1 MNSIIVA
8 LIGAV
13 GSILG
18 AAVGAVVG
26 IAANTKLITYRIEEL
41 EKKVNKHNN
50 LIERTY
56 ELETKEV
63 VLEEQI
69 KVANHRITDL
79 ENVQEKYSDN
89 KFLSEH

>member
-8 LIGAV
+8 LIGAG
-13 GSILG
+13 GS
-18 AAVGAVVG
+18 AVGAVLG
-26 IAANTKLITYRIEEL
+26 IFVNTKLINYRIGQL
-41 EKKVNKHNN
+41 ESKVNKHNN

-56 ELETKEV
+56 ELETKEK

-69 KVANHRITDL
+69 KVANHRISDL

-89 KFLSEH
+89 KFYKES

>member
-8 LIGAV
+8 LIGAA
-13 GSILG
+13 GS
-18 AAVGAVVG
+18 AVGAVLG
-26 IAANTKLITYRIEEL
+26 IFVNTKLINYRIGQL
-41 EKKVNKHNN
+41 ESKVNKHNN

-56 ELETKEV
+56 ELETKEK

-69 KVANHRITDL
+69 KVANHRISDL

-89 KFLSEH
+89 KFYKES